1 MTSRS
6 EIKIDVS
13 TNIGAQTEN
22 NNNDTNI
29 SINLVQ
35 KKSQFEIEVVNAYIK
50 LQSKSKTN
58 VIDCE
63 KALNDVINLL
73 SQSKNDKT
81 IQIVINNVILDRLKR
96 ICHHKALTLS
106 LLVGKIFIALFHID
120 NLFTPKK
127 DENLVIFF
135 INEGLKLMDRLKSS
149 SISKKY
155 DKNLLTFLKSVIDSN
170 YDFIDEQKESLNMI
184 LTEHFTKQTQKPL
197 LKFDSFPNFVTSISD
212 EILKQETFCEQY
224 RLILDNKNQIIE
236 QIKTIE
242 EKHQDLYEQYLTLG
256 KLLSFLMFNKR
267 YHLYMNKSYDND
279 ENISHKIIYE
289 NRDIDNINFLQRE
302 SYYIELEED
311 INQYRV
317 EIIPIII
324 EYISKIQVI
333 SKVFEF
339 QYISYLMLRRIY
351 INFFIA
357 DTIIQKTEIR
367 DAINNC
373 LSVVMI
379 NLCSFPKEQCEDA
392 RQFFQYLIENDHE
405 KNKDIKML
413 LEAKMKEK
421 QSDPL
426 YDFNAF
432 YENNPSPLYEG
443 LSLYDFDL
451 KYGFFNS
458 VTIPAG
464 EVYSFY
470 IELEKK
476 CSVLDFGF
484 FINENDFTFRMIDIT
499 DKQPKEVMKFEKISV
514 FEVPMKLTLFNSRTA
529 IYKIE
534 FDNSYSWFNS
544 KEIKFKFNIFYP
556 ENELEIIHK
565 LDMIKL
571 KNQFNSEED
580 IGTLSV
586 HKNKILYVK
595 LNKKDKIYNS
605 GNILNNITKMN
616 TIIKKK
622 TVSISDIYIDQG
634 KKVFYD
640 NEFKSHE
647 LNLESFS
654 LFLNEK
660 YPVRYLEE
668 EGSQPYELINV
679 FDITGNQLKR
689 EITSLENVLG
699 FSLNTLDNDCIIFF
713 PCLYTYTC
721 LLTDLYHKVLYSNK
735 FDIIIHINYFK
746 QSGFQI
752 SLFKDG
758 VIFSII
764 EGTEQLN
771 KDGLEQ
777 DFAIIKELVDKYKN
791 EGRVIEVVLSSDD
804 IDNVN
809 KDKIWKENDD
819 KINVVMKDSNYYRE
833 ISTINPVLYLDE

>member
-1 MTSRS
+1 MTSRN

-13 TNIGAQTEN
+13 TVQTEN
-22 NNNDTNI
+22 NNSDANI
-29 SINLVQ
+29 SVNLVQ
-35 KKSQFEIEVVNAYIK
+35 KKSQFETKVVNAYMK

-63 KALNDVINLL
+63 NALNDIMNMLTE
-73 SQSKNDKT
+73 SKNDKT
-81 IQIVINNVILDRLKR
+81 IQIVVNNVILDRLRR

-135 INEGLKLMDRLKSS
+135 INESLKLMDRLKSS

-170 YDFIDEQKESLNMI
+170 YEFIDEQKESLNMI
-184 LTEHFTKQTQKPL
+184 LQEHFTKQTQKPL
-197 LKFDSFPNFVTSISD
+197 LQFDSFQNFISSISD
-212 EILKQETFCEQY
+212 EISKQENLCEQY
-224 RLILDNKNQIIE
+224 RLVLDNKNQIIE

-242 EKHQDLYEQYLTLG
+242 EKHKDLYEQYLTLG
-256 KLLSFLMFNKR
+256 KLFSFLMFNKR
-267 YHLYMNKSYDND
+267 YHFYMNKSDDNE

-311 INQYRV
+311 INQYRI
-317 EIIPIII
+317 ELIPIII
-324 EYISKIQVI
+324 EYISKVQVI
-333 SKVFEF
+333 SKIFEF
-339 QYISYLMLRRIY
+339 QYISYLILRRIY

-357 DTIIQKTEIR
+357 DKIVEKKEII

-405 KNKDIKML
+405 KNKDIKLL

-421 QSDPL
+421 EGDPL

-458 VTIPAG
+458 VTVPAG

-484 FINENDFTFRMIDIT
+484 FLNENDFTFTMTDIT

-514 FEVPMKLTLFNSRTA
+514 FEVPMKLTLFNSRPT

-556 ENELEIIHK
+556 ENELKIIHK

-571 KNQFNSEED
+571 KNHFNSEDD
-580 IGTLSV
+580 IGTLGV

-595 LNKKDKIYNS
+595 LNKKDMIYNS

-616 TIIKKK
+616 SIIKKK
-622 TVSISDIYIDQG
+622 TVSISDIYIDKE

-640 NEFKSHE
+640 SEFKPHE
-647 LNLESFS
+647 LNIESFS
-654 LFLNEK
+654 LFLKEK

-668 EGSQPYELINV
+668 EGYQQFELINV
-679 FDITGNQLKR
+679 FDITGNQVKS
-689 EITSLENVLG
+689 EIASLEKVLG
-699 FSLNTLDNDCIIFF
+699 FSLKTLDNDCIIFF
-713 PCLYTYTC
+713 PCLYTYSC
-721 LLTDLYHKVLYSNK
+721 LLTDLYHKVLDSNK
-735 FDIIIHINYFK
+735 YDIMIHINYFK
-746 QSGFQI
+746 KSGFQI

-758 VIFSII
+758 VVTSII
-764 EGTEQLN
+764 EGTEKIN
-771 KDGLEQ
+771 KEGIEI

-791 EGRVIEVVLSSDD
+791 EGRVIEVIISSDD

-809 KDKIWKENDD
+809 KDKIWKKNDE
-819 KINVVMKDSNYYRE
+819 KITVVMKDMNYYRE
-833 ISTINPVLYLDE
+833 ISTISPVFYLDE

>member
-1 MTSRS
+1 MTSRN

-13 TNIGAQTEN
+13 TVQTEN
-22 NNNDTNI
+22 NNSDANI
-29 SINLVQ
+29 SVNLVQ
-35 KKSQFEIEVVNAYIK
+35 KKSQFETKVVNAYMK

-63 KALNDVINLL
+63 NALSDIMNMLTE
-73 SQSKNDKT
+73 SKNDKT
-81 IQIVINNVILDRLKR
+81 IQIVVNNVILDRLRR

-135 INEGLKLMDRLKSS
+135 INESLKLMDRLKSS

-155 DKNLLTFLKSVIDSN
+155 DKNLLTFLKSIIDSN
-170 YDFIDEQKESLNMI
+170 YEFIDEQKESLNMI
-184 LTEHFTKQTQKPL
+184 LQEHFTKQTQKPL
-197 LKFDSFPNFVTSISD
+197 LQFDSFQNFISSISD
-212 EILKQETFCEQY
+212 EISKQENFCEQY
-224 RLILDNKNQIIE
+224 RLVLDNKNQIIE

-242 EKHQDLYEQYLTLG
+242 EKHKELYEQYLTLG
-256 KLLSFLMFNKR
+256 KLFSFLMFNKR
-267 YHLYMNKSYDND
+267 YHFYMNKSDDNE

-311 INQYRV
+311 INQYRI
-317 EIIPIII
+317 ELIPIII
-324 EYISKIQVI
+324 EYISKVQVI

-339 QYISYLMLRRIY
+339 QYLSYLILRRIY

-357 DTIIQKTEIR
+357 DKIVEKKEII

-405 KNKDIKML
+405 KNKDIKLL

-421 QSDPL
+421 EGDPL

-458 VTIPAG
+458 VTVPAG

-484 FINENDFTFRMIDIT
+484 FLNENDFTFTMTDIT

-514 FEVPMKLTLFNSRTA
+514 FEVPMKLTLFNSRPT

-556 ENELEIIHK
+556 ENELKIIHK

-571 KNQFNSEED
+571 KNHFNSEDD

-595 LNKKDKIYNS
+595 LNKKDMIYNS

-616 TIIKKK
+616 SIIRKK
-622 TVSISDIYIDQG
+622 TVSISDIYIDKE

-640 NEFKSHE
+640 SEFESHE

-654 LFLNEK
+654 LFLKEK
-660 YPVRYLEE
+660 YPIRYLEE
-668 EGSQPYELINV
+668 DGYQPFELINV
-679 FDITGNQLKR
+679 FDITGNQVKS
-689 EITSLENVLG
+689 EISSLENVLG
-699 FSLNTLDNDCIIFF
+699 FSLKTLDNDCIIFF

-721 LLTDLYHKVLYSNK
+721 LLTDLYHKVLDSNK
-735 FDIIIHINYFK
+735 YDIMIHINYFK
-746 QSGFQI
+746 KSGFQI

-758 VIFSII
+758 VISSII
-764 EGTEQLN
+764 EGTEKIN
-771 KDGLEQ
+771 KERIEN

-791 EGRVIEVVLSSDD
+791 EGRVIEVIISSDD

-809 KDKIWKENDD
+809 KDKIWKENDE
-819 KINVVMKDSNYYRE
+819 KITVVMKDMNYYRE
-833 ISTINPVLYLDE
+833 ISTISPVFYLDE

>member
-1 MTSRS
+1 MTSRN

-13 TNIGAQTEN
+13 SVQTEN
-22 NNNDTNI
+22 NNSDANI
-29 SINLVQ
+29 SVNLVQ
-35 KKSQFEIEVVNAYIK
+35 KKSQFETKVVNAYMK

-63 KALNDVINLL
+63 NALSDIMNMLTE
-73 SQSKNDKT
+73 SKNDKT
-81 IQIVINNVILDRLKR
+81 IQIVVNNVILDRLRR

-135 INEGLKLMDRLKSS
+135 INESLKLMDRLKSS

-155 DKNLLTFLKSVIDSN
+155 DKNLLTFLKSIIDSN
-170 YDFIDEQKESLNMI
+170 YEFIDEQKESLNMI
-184 LTEHFTKQTQKPL
+184 LQEHFTKQTQKPL
-197 LKFDSFPNFVTSISD
+197 LQFDSFQNFISSISD
-212 EILKQETFCEQY
+212 EISKQENLCEQY
-224 RLILDNKNQIIE
+224 RLVLDNKNQIIE

-242 EKHQDLYEQYLTLG
+242 EKHKDLYEQYLTLG
-256 KLLSFLMFNKR
+256 KLFSFLMFNKR
-267 YHLYMNKSYDND
+267 YHFYMNKSDDNE

-311 INQYRV
+311 INQYRI
-317 EIIPIII
+317 ELIPIII
-324 EYISKIQVI
+324 EYISKVQVI
-333 SKVFEF
+333 LKIFEF
-339 QYISYLMLRRIY
+339 QYISYLILRRIY

-357 DTIIQKTEIR
+357 DKIVEKKEIIDT
-367 DAINNC
+367 INNC

-405 KNKDIKML
+405 KNKDIKLL

-421 QSDPL
+421 EGDPL

-458 VTIPAG
+458 VTVPAG

-484 FINENDFTFRMIDIT
+484 FLNENDFTFTMTDIT
-499 DKQPKEVMKFEKISV
+499 YKQPKEVMKFEKISV
-514 FEVPMKLTLFNSRTA
+514 FEVPMKLTLFNSRPT

-556 ENELEIIHK
+556 ENELKIIHK

-571 KNQFNSEED
+571 KNHFNSEDD
-580 IGTLSV
+580 IGTLGV
-586 HKNKILYVK
+586 HKNKIVYVK
-595 LNKKDKIYNS
+595 LNKKDMIYNS

-616 TIIKKK
+616 SIIKKK
-622 TVSISDIYIDQG
+622 TVSISDIYIDKE

-654 LFLNEK
+654 IFLKEK

-668 EGSQPYELINV
+668 EGYQPFELINV
-679 FDITGNQLKR
+679 FDITGNQMKS
-689 EITSLENVLG
+689 EIASLEDVLG
-699 FSLNTLDNDCIIFF
+699 FSLKTLDNDCIIFF
-713 PCLYTYTC
+713 PCLYTYSC
-721 LLTDLYHKVLYSNK
+721 LLTDLYHKVLDSNK
-735 FDIIIHINYFK
+735 YDIMIHINYFK
-746 QSGFQI
+746 KSGFQI

-758 VIFSII
+758 VVTSII
-764 EGTEQLN
+764 EGTEKIN
-771 KDGLEQ
+771 KEGIEN

-791 EGRVIEVVLSSDD
+791 EGRVIEVIISSDD

-809 KDKIWKENDD
+809 KDKIWKENDE
-819 KINVVMKDSNYYRE
+819 KITVVMKDMNYYKE
-833 ISTINPVLYLDE
+833 ISTISPVFYLDE

>member
-1 MTSRS
+1 MTSRN

-13 TNIGAQTEN
+13 TVQTEN
-22 NNNDTNI
+22 NNSDANI
-29 SINLVQ
+29 SVNLVQ
-35 KKSQFEIEVVNAYIK
+35 KKSQFETKVVNAYMK

-63 KALNDVINLL
+63 NALSDIMNMLTE
-73 SQSKNDKT
+73 SKNDKT
-81 IQIVINNVILDRLKR
+81 IQIVVNNVILDRLRR

-135 INEGLKLMDRLKSS
+135 INESLKLMDRLKSS

-155 DKNLLTFLKSVIDSN
+155 DKNLLTFLKSIIDSN
-170 YDFIDEQKESLNMI
+170 YEFIDEQKESLNMI
-184 LTEHFTKQTQKPL
+184 LQEHFTKQTQKPL
-197 LKFDSFPNFVTSISD
+197 LQFDSFQNFISSISD
-212 EILKQETFCEQY
+212 EISKQENFCEQY
-224 RLILDNKNQIIE
+224 RLVLDNKNQIIE

-242 EKHQDLYEQYLTLG
+242 EKHKDLYEQYLTLG
-256 KLLSFLMFNKR
+256 KLFSFLMFNKR
-267 YHLYMNKSYDND
+267 YHFYMNKSDDNE

-311 INQYRV
+311 INQYRI
-317 EIIPIII
+317 ELIPIII
-324 EYISKIQVI
+324 EYISKVQVI
-333 SKVFEF
+333 SKIFEF
-339 QYISYLMLRRIY
+339 QYISYLILRRIY

-357 DTIIQKTEIR
+357 DKIVEKKEII

-405 KNKDIKML
+405 KNKDIKLL

-421 QSDPL
+421 EGDPL
-426 YDFNAF
+426 YDFDAF

-458 VTIPAG
+458 VTVPAG

-484 FINENDFTFRMIDIT
+484 FLNENDFTFTMTDIT

-514 FEVPMKLTLFNSRTA
+514 FEVPMKLTLFNSRPT

-556 ENELEIIHK
+556 ENELKIIHK

-571 KNQFNSEED
+571 KNHFNSEDD
-580 IGTLSV
+580 IGTLGV
-586 HKNKILYVK
+586 HKNKIVYVK
-595 LNKKDKIYNS
+595 LNKKDMIYNS

-616 TIIKKK
+616 SIIKKK
-622 TVSISDIYIDQG
+622 TVSISDIYIDKE

-640 NEFKSHE
+640 SEFKPHE
-647 LNLESFS
+647 LNIESFS
-654 LFLNEK
+654 LFLKEK

-668 EGSQPYELINV
+668 EGYQPFELINV
-679 FDITGNQLKR
+679 FDITGNQVKS
-689 EITSLENVLG
+689 EIASLENVLG
-699 FSLNTLDNDCIIFF
+699 FSLKTLDNDCIIFF
-713 PCLYTYTC
+713 PCLYTYSC
-721 LLTDLYHKVLYSNK
+721 LLTDLYHKVLDSNK
-735 FDIIIHINYFK
+735 YDIMIHINYFK
-746 QSGFQI
+746 KSGFQI

-758 VIFSII
+758 VVTSII
-764 EGTEQLN
+764 EGTEKIN
-771 KDGLEQ
+771 KEGIEI

-791 EGRVIEVVLSSDD
+791 EGRVIEVIISSDD

-809 KDKIWKENDD
+809 KDKIWKKNDE
-819 KINVVMKDSNYYRE
+819 KITVVMKDMNYYRE
-833 ISTINPVLYLDE
+833 ISTISPVFYLDE

>member
-1 MTSRS
+1 MTSRN

-22 NNNDTNI
+22 NNSDANI
-29 SINLVQ
+29 SVNLVQ
-35 KKSQFEIEVVNAYIK
+35 KKSQFETKVVNAYMK

-58 VIDCE
+58 VMDCE
-63 KALNDVINLL
+63 NALNDIMNMLTE
-73 SQSKNDKT
+73 SKNDKT
-81 IQIVINNVILDRLKR
+81 IQIVVNNIILDRLRR

-135 INEGLKLMDRLKSS
+135 INESLKLMDRLKSS

-155 DKNLLTFLKSVIDSN
+155 DKNLLTFLKSIIDSN
-170 YDFIDEQKESLNMI
+170 YEFIDEQKESLNMI
-184 LTEHFTKQTQKPL
+184 LQEHFTKQTQKPL
-197 LKFDSFPNFVTSISD
+197 LQFDSFQNFISSISD
-212 EILKQETFCEQY
+212 EISKQENFCEQY
-224 RLILDNKNQIIE
+224 RLVLDNKNQIIE

-242 EKHQDLYEQYLTLG
+242 EKHKELYEQYLTLG
-256 KLLSFLMFNKR
+256 KLFSFLMFNKR
-267 YHLYMNKSYDND
+267 YHFYMNKSDDNE

-311 INQYRV
+311 INQYRI
-317 EIIPIII
+317 ELIPIII
-324 EYISKIQVI
+324 EYISKVQVI

-339 QYISYLMLRRIY
+339 QYLSYLILRRIY

-357 DTIIQKTEIR
+357 DKIVEKKEII

-405 KNKDIKML
+405 KNKDIKLL

-421 QSDPL
+421 EGDPL

-458 VTIPAG
+458 VTVPAG

-484 FINENDFTFRMIDIT
+484 FLNENDFTFTMTDIT

-514 FEVPMKLTLFNSRTA
+514 FEVPMKLTLFNSRPT

-556 ENELEIIHK
+556 ENELKIIHK

-571 KNQFNSEED
+571 KNHFNSEDD

-595 LNKKDKIYNS
+595 LNKKDMIYNS

-616 TIIKKK
+616 SIIRKK
-622 TVSISDIYIDQG
+622 TVSISDIYIDKE

-640 NEFKSHE
+640 SEFKPHE
-647 LNLESFS
+647 LNIESFS
-654 LFLNEK
+654 LFLKEK

-668 EGSQPYELINV
+668 EGYQQFELINV
-679 FDITGNQLKR
+679 FDITGNQVKS
-689 EITSLENVLG
+689 EISSLENVLG
-699 FSLNTLDNDCIIFF
+699 FSLKTLDNDCIIFF

-721 LLTDLYHKVLYSNK
+721 LLTDLYHKVLDSNK
-735 FDIIIHINYFK
+735 YDIMIHINYFK
-746 QSGFQI
+746 KSGFQI

-758 VIFSII
+758 VVTSII
-764 EGTEQLN
+764 EGTEKIN
-771 KDGLEQ
+771 KEGIEI

-791 EGRVIEVVLSSDD
+791 EGRVIEVIISSDD

-809 KDKIWKENDD
+809 KDKIWKENDE
-819 KINVVMKDSNYYRE
+819 KITVVMKDMNYYRE
-833 ISTINPVLYLDE
+833 ISTISPVFYLDE

>member
-1 MTSRS
+1 MTSRN

-22 NNNDTNI
+22 NNSDANI
-29 SINLVQ
+29 SVNLVQ
-35 KKSQFEIEVVNAYIK
+35 KKSQFETKVVNAYMK

-58 VIDCE
+58 VMDCE
-63 KALNDVINLL
+63 NALNDIMNMLTE
-73 SQSKNDKT
+73 SKNDKT
-81 IQIVINNVILDRLKR
+81 IQIVVNNIILDRLRR

-135 INEGLKLMDRLKSS
+135 INESLKLMDRLKSS

-155 DKNLLTFLKSVIDSN
+155 DKNLLTFLKSIIDSN
-170 YDFIDEQKESLNMI
+170 YEFIDEQKESLNMI
-184 LTEHFTKQTQKPL
+184 LQEHFTKQTQKPL
-197 LKFDSFPNFVTSISD
+197 LQFDSFQNFISSISD
-212 EILKQETFCEQY
+212 EISKQENFCEQY
-224 RLILDNKNQIIE
+224 RLVLDNKNQIIE

-242 EKHQDLYEQYLTLG
+242 EKHKELYEQYLTLG
-256 KLLSFLMFNKR
+256 KLFSFLMFNKR
-267 YHLYMNKSYDND
+267 YHFYMNKSDDNE

-311 INQYRV
+311 INQYRI
-317 EIIPIII
+317 ELIPIII
-324 EYISKIQVI
+324 EYISKVQVI

-339 QYISYLMLRRIY
+339 QYLSYLILRRIY

-357 DTIIQKTEIR
+357 DKIVEKKEII

-405 KNKDIKML
+405 KNKDIKLL

-421 QSDPL
+421 EGDPL

-458 VTIPAG
+458 VTVPAG

-484 FINENDFTFRMIDIT
+484 FLNENDFTFTMTDIT

-514 FEVPMKLTLFNSRTA
+514 FEVPMKLTLFNSRPT

-556 ENELEIIHK
+556 ENELKIIHK

-571 KNQFNSEED
+571 KNHFNSEDD

-595 LNKKDKIYNS
+595 LNKKDMIYNS

-616 TIIKKK
+616 SIIRKK
-622 TVSISDIYIDQG
+622 TVSISDIYIDKE

-640 NEFKSHE
+640 SEFESHE

-654 LFLNEK
+654 LFLKEK
-660 YPVRYLEE
+660 YPIRYLEE
-668 EGSQPYELINV
+668 EGYQQFELINV
-679 FDITGNQLKR
+679 FDITGNQVKS
-689 EITSLENVLG
+689 EISSLENVLG
-699 FSLNTLDNDCIIFF
+699 FSLKTLDNDCIIFF

-721 LLTDLYHKVLYSNK
+721 LLTDLYHKVLDSNK
-735 FDIIIHINYFK
+735 YDIMIHINYFK
-746 QSGFQI
+746 KSGFQI

-758 VIFSII
+758 VVTSII
-764 EGTEQLN
+764 EGTEKIN
-771 KDGLEQ
+771 KEGIEI

-791 EGRVIEVVLSSDD
+791 EGRVIEVIISSDD

-809 KDKIWKENDD
+809 KDKIWKENDE
-819 KINVVMKDSNYYRE
+819 KITVVMKDMNYYRE
-833 ISTINPVLYLDE
+833 ISTISPVFYLDE

>member
-1 MTSRS
+1 MTSRN

-13 TNIGAQTEN
+13 TVQTEN
-22 NNNDTNI
+22 NNSDANI
-29 SINLVQ
+29 SVNLVQ
-35 KKSQFEIEVVNAYIK
+35 KKSQFETKVVNAYMK

-63 KALNDVINLL
+63 NALSDIMNMLTE
-73 SQSKNDKT
+73 SKNDKT
-81 IQIVINNVILDRLKR
+81 IQIVVNNVILDRLRR

-135 INEGLKLMDRLKSS
+135 INESLKLMDRLKSS

-155 DKNLLTFLKSVIDSN
+155 DKNLLTFLKSIIDSN
-170 YDFIDEQKESLNMI
+170 YEFIDEQKESLNMI
-184 LTEHFTKQTQKPL
+184 LQEHFTKQTQKPL
-197 LKFDSFPNFVTSISD
+197 LQFDSFQNFISSISD
-212 EILKQETFCEQY
+212 EISKQENFCEQY
-224 RLILDNKNQIIE
+224 RLVLDNKNQIIE

-242 EKHQDLYEQYLTLG
+242 EKHKELYEQYLTLG
-256 KLLSFLMFNKR
+256 KLFSFLMFNKR
-267 YHLYMNKSYDND
+267 YHFYMNKSDDNE

-311 INQYRV
+311 INQYRI
-317 EIIPIII
+317 ELIPIII
-324 EYISKIQVI
+324 EYISKVQVI

-339 QYISYLMLRRIY
+339 QYLSYLILRRIY

-357 DTIIQKTEIR
+357 DKIVEKKEII

-405 KNKDIKML
+405 KNKDIKLL

-421 QSDPL
+421 EGDPL

-458 VTIPAG
+458 VTVPAG

-484 FINENDFTFRMIDIT
+484 FLNENDFTFTMTDIT

-514 FEVPMKLTLFNSRTA
+514 FEVPMKLTLFNSRPT

-556 ENELEIIHK
+556 ENELKIIHK

-571 KNQFNSEED
+571 KNHFNSEDD

-595 LNKKDKIYNS
+595 LNKKDMIYNS

-616 TIIKKK
+616 SIIRKK
-622 TVSISDIYIDQG
+622 TVSISDIYIDKE

-640 NEFKSHE
+640 SEFESHE

-654 LFLNEK
+654 LFLKEK
-660 YPVRYLEE
+660 YPIRYLEE
-668 EGSQPYELINV
+668 DGYQPFELINV
-679 FDITGNQLKR
+679 FDITGNQVKS
-689 EITSLENVLG
+689 EISSLENVLG
-699 FSLNTLDNDCIIFF
+699 FSLKTLDNDCIIFF

-721 LLTDLYHKVLYSNK
+721 LLTDLYHKVLDSNK
-735 FDIIIHINYFK
+735 YDIMIHINYFK
-746 QSGFQI
+746 KSGFQI

-758 VIFSII
+758 VISSII
-764 EGTEQLN
+764 EGTEKIN
-771 KDGLEQ
+771 KERIEN

-791 EGRVIEVVLSSDD
+791 EGRVIEVIISSDD

-809 KDKIWKENDD
+809 KDKIRKENDE
-819 KINVVMKDSNYYRE
+819 KITVVMKDMNYYRE
-833 ISTINPVLYLDE
+833 ISTISPVFYLDE